1 MLNLVHHKDAFQRTQ
16 VLNGSQYVQHELL
29 VIFHVR
35 CMNLEQIVKAAGDVI
50 AFGHFRDSTDDLCE
64 LLPALFPG

>member
-1 MLNLVHHKDAFQRTQ
+1 MFDFIHHENAFQRTQ
-16 VLNGSQYVQHELL
+16 MLNGSQYVQHELL

-50 AFGHFRDSTDDLCE
+50 ALGYFRNSTDDLCE
-64 LLPALFPG
+64 LLRYSG